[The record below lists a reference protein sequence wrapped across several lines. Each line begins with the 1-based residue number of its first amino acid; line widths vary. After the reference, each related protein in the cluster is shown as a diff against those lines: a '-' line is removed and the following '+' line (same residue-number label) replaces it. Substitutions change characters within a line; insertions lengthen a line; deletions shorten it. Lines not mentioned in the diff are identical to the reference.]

1 MIGSPTRASV
11 ESILAKGLADLG
23 PGVASEVC
31 DVPHANLRGPEAFV
45 MGGTDGWGH
54 QPSPPWH
61 AATLARPRCL
71 LRQARGPAAAEL
83 DFDERLCRILDHEI
97 AMRANA
103 RVARRTREA
112 GFGMRAS
119 PEGFELTEG

>member
-1 MIGSPTRASV
+1 MGRAT
-11 ESILAKGLADLG
+11 
-23 PGVASEVC
+23 
-31 DVPHANLRGPEAFV
+31 NLRHL
-45 MGGTDGWGH
+45 GTLRL
-54 QPSPPWH
+54 SH
-61 AATLARPRCL
+61 ARAAYCAKLED
-71 LRQARGPAAAEL
+71 PAAAEL

-103 RVARRTREA
+103 RVARRTRKA